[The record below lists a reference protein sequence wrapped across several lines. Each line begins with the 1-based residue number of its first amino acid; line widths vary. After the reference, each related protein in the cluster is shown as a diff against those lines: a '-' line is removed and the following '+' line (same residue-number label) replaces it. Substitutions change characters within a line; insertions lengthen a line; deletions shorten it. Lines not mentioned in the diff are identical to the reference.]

1 MTAAHAELV
10 RREIARRLWPER
22 LAIFGVFFANGLGIG
37 AWAAA
42 IPRLK
47 TELSLSDGA
56 LSLVLLGFAAGA
68 VTAMP
73 LTGLLAARMSSGRAT
88 SAAGAAFVTVLALP
102 ALAPSLALLCAAT
115 FVVGA
120 ANGAMDVSMNAHAS
134 DVERRWGRPIMSS
147 FHAAF
152 SLGGVAGAVLGA
164 QLAQFASALG
174 LWGPCLIGLAV
185 VGLAAGPLWG
195 HGGGLRSA
203 AIAIP
208 GRSLAPLAA
217 LALLSMLTE
226 GAVGDWSGTYLMQ
239 SGVAIGFVAAAYAAF
254 SLCMITGRIF
264 GDAIVALVG
273 PRATV
278 AIGSAIAAAGLA
290 IAVAWPGLPA
300 GVAGFA
306 LVGAGISNVV
316 PVIFSAAGRSGL
328 TPAVG
333 IASAATAGYAG
344 LLLGPVVVGGIAAV
358 ADLRTA
364 IATLALVALLASA
377 LAFSRIGELAG
388 RQ

>member
-1 MTAAHAELV
+1 LTAAHAEPVRSEIV
-10 RREIARRLWPER
+10 RRLLPER
-22 LAIFGVFFANGLGIG
+22 LATLGVFFANGLGIG

-47 TELSLSDGA
+47 AELSLGDGA
-56 LSLVLLGFAAGA
+56 LSLVLLAFAAGA

-88 SAAGAAFVTVLALP
+88 SAAGAAFVLSLALP
-102 ALAPSLALLCAAT
+102 ALAPSLALLCAST

-134 DVERRWGRPIMSS
+134 DLERRWGRPIMSS

-152 SLGGVAGAVLGA
+152 SLGGAAGAVLGA
-164 QLAQFASALG
+164 QLAGISSTLG
-174 LWGPCLIGLAV
+174 LWGPALTGLAV
-185 VGLAAGPLWG
+185 VGLAAKPLWG
-195 HGGGLRSA
+195 HGGGLRSTA
-203 AIAIP
+203 LALP

-217 LALLSMLTE
+217 LALLAMMTE
-226 GAVGDWSGTYLMQ
+226 GAVGDWSGTFLMQ
-239 SGVAIGFVAAAYAAF
+239 SGVAIGLVAAAYAAF
-254 SLCMITGRIF
+254 SLCMIVGRIL
-264 GDAIVALVG
+264 GDAIVAHAG

-278 AIGSAIAAAGLA
+278 AVGSVIAAAGLA
-290 IAVAWPGLPA
+290 IAVALPGLPA

-306 LVGAGISNVV
+306 LVGAGLSNVV
-316 PVIFSAAGRSGL
+316 PVIFSAAGRAGS

-344 LLLGPVVVGGIAAV
+344 LLLGPVVVGGLASAAN
-358 ADLRTA
+358 LRTA
-364 IATLALVALLASA
+364 IAMLAVVAIVAGALAS
-377 LAFSRIGELAG
+377 SRAG
-388 RQ
+388 GLRSPK